1 MRLLAVLGALL
12 VAAGPQEAAF
22 ESAEYGIRLKIP
34 RGWTVDAT
42 KQPRVILKLTLPG
55 EHSFPPELLLSEV
68 VFSEYVTLGQYREQ
82 VRQFIQRTYREP
94 RLLEDRECT
103 AGGRPGFFFVTL
115 SRTVNEADA
124 VSCKG
129 FIALQPA
136 RMLSVECV
144 FPRAGQEEAL
154 KAYDALLAAVE
165 FIPRKPAAGTE
176 EGLKRFAEE
185 APKLAPAEAGLVRK
199 EELEYVLGERN
210 IGSYVLDVSAGTR
223 EGAAGL
229 EVKSVHLVDL
239 GEEGKAEARVTGFL
253 SNDLARQWVE
263 VEDVRVGKD
272 RRTQYFTAKGALAG
286 GKVTVERRINGEKS
300 SVEIKVPERT
310 VFSELVE
317 ALQARLVPG
326 AKSMMSVPSI
336 SAFENEAGHVRIQ
349 LEGKHEMRVDDKLVE
364 VHVVSLQRDESL
376 LNYWYSSDRRIL
388 RRTVSGQS
396 LVLRP
401 KK

>member
-1 MRLLAVLGALL
+1 LSAVLAVLLS
-12 VAAGPQEAAF
+12 AAGPQEAAF

-42 KQPRVILKLTLPG
+42 KTPRVILKLTLPG
-55 EHSFPPELLLSEV
+55 EHAFPPEILLSELA
-68 VFSEYVTLGQYREQ
+68 FSEYVTLAQYREQ

-94 RLLEDRECT
+94 RLLDDRDCA
-103 AGGRPGFFFVTL
+103 AGGRPGFYFVTASKTL
-115 SRTVNEADA
+115 NDAEA
-124 VSCKG
+124 VSFKG

-144 FPRAGQEEAL
+144 YPKAGQEDAQ
-154 KAYDALLAAVE
+154 KAYDGLLAAIE
-165 FIPRKPAAGTE
+165 FIPRKPPPGTE

-185 APKLAPAEAGLVRK
+185 AAKLAAPEPGLTRK

-210 IGSYVLDVSAGTR
+210 IGTYTLEIAASSR
-223 EGAAGL
+223 EGVEGL
-229 EVKSVHLVDL
+229 EQKSAHVVDL
-239 GEEGKAEARVTGFL
+239 GEEGRAESRVTGFL
-253 SNDLARQWVE
+253 SNDLARQWVQ
-263 VEDVRVGKD
+263 VEDARTGKD
-272 RRTQYFTAKGALAG
+272 RRTQYFTAKASLEG
-286 GKVTVERRINGEKS
+286 GQMTVERRINGEKS
-300 SVEIKVPERT
+300 SVQVKVPERT

-326 AKSMMSVPSI
+326 AKVQLSVPAI
-336 SAFENEAGHVRIQ
+336 SAFENEAGHVRIH
-349 LEGKHEMRVDDKLVE
+349 LEGRHEMRVDDKLVE
-364 VHVVSLQRDESL
+364 VHVVSLQRDETL
-376 LNYWYSSDRRIL
+376 LNYWYSADRRIL